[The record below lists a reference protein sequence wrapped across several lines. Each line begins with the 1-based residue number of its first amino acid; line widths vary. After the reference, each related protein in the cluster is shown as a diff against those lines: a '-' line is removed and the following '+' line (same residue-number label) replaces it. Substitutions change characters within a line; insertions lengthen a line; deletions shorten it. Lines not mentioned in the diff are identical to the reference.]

1 MNSNALCSMFPV
13 GQRNSL
19 NEPDVPFPPACP
31 TAENLAAICH
41 HGHGRPRYPP
51 SFFPKSGAS
60 HFRRCGNAIN
70 RLESWYSVCCSG
82 QVAQQSSHILCCAQQ
97 AVSLS
102 MCLCVWITERESDTT
117 MLTLNICLLQW
128 RQALSQFC
136 VDEYATM
143 TVPYECCEDR
153 GEARWTC
160 FNTDVPNPF
169 YTPTLGYTAPSLPQE
184 PGFTFNLNAC

>member
-1 MNSNALCSMFPV
+1 MILTAGITGFWILSLLTLDGAELGV

-97 AVSLS
+97 A
-102 MCLCVWITERESDTT
+102 
-117 MLTLNICLLQW
+117 W